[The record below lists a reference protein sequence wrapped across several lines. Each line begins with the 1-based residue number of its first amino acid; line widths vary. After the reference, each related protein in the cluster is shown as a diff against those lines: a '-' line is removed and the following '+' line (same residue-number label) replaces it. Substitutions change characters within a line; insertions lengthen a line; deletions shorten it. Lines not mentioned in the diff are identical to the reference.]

1 MKKVLFFVLIFSI
14 YSIADA
20 SCIRCGLDKLACEG
34 DSKFDAISQCGN
46 PDHSEIVGEDTKGHI
61 GTEGHVNVKERTVEK
76 MYYNCGDSMFIKI
89 LTIKNGEIISIDD
102 GDRGSGPVK
111 CN

>member
-1 MKKVLFFVLIFSI
+1 MKKAIFFVLIFCI

-46 PDHSEIVGEDTKGHI
+46 PDHSEVVGEDTRG
-61 GTEGHVNVKERTVEK
+61 
-76 MYYNCGDSMFIKI
+76 
-89 LTIKNGEIISIDD
+89 ISAP
-102 GDRGSGPVK
+102 RGKLMRNREQLRK
-111 CN
+111 CIMTAAMACS